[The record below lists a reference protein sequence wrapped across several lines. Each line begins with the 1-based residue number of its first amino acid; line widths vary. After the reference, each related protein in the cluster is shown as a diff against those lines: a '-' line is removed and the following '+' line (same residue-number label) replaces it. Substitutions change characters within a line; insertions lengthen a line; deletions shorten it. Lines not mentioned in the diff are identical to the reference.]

1 MFISVL
7 KDLLS
12 AQELGQLHA
21 MIQPGDYVDGH
32 ISGGNENKNNQELQ
46 PSAANYVEILKL
58 VEFAV
63 RRSTEFNF
71 TAFPRYMT
79 RPIISRY
86 QAGMFYDE
94 HVDFPVANFLGTQH
108 LGANLP
114 THRALAPVGSNY
126 VRADL
131 SLTLFLTD
139 PATYDGGELCF
150 SSAVGDHKYKLS
162 AGSAVLYPTGE
173 FHSVSR
179 VTRGEREAAIFWV
192 QSLVPIEARR
202 RALHE
207 AFALRQALAA
217 DIPESKFLTQADMN
231 FNNLFRIFAEV

>member
-1 MFISVL
+1 MFTSVL
-7 KDLLS
+7 KNLLS
-12 AQELGQLHA
+12 APELTQLHT
-21 MIQPGDYVDGH
+21 MLQPGDFVDGH
-32 ISGGNENKNNQELQ
+32 ISGGNENKNNHELQ
-46 PSAANYVEILKL
+46 PSAPGYLEILKL

-63 RRSTEFNF
+63 RRSTDFNF
-71 TAFPRYMT
+71 TAFPRYLT

-86 QAGMFYDE
+86 QTGMFYDE
-94 HVDFPVANFLGTQH
+94 HVDFPVVNFLGTQH

-131 SLTLFLTD
+131 SLTLFLSA
-139 PATYDGGELCF
+139 PSTYDGGELCL
-150 SSAVGDHKYKLS
+150 SSPVGDQKYKLE

-173 FHSVSR
+173 LHSVSR
-179 VTRGEREAAIFWV
+179 VTRGERLAAIFWV

-217 DIPESKFLTQADMN
+217 DTPESKFLAQADMN
-231 FNNLFRIFAEV
+231 FNNLFRIFAET

>member
-7 KDLLS
+7 KDLLDV
-12 AQELGQLHA
+12 QELAQLGA
-21 MIQPGDYVDGH
+21 MIRPGDFVDGH
-32 ISGGNENKNNQELQ
+32 ISGGNENKNNQELT
-46 PSAANYVEILKL
+46 PDAANYLEILKM

-63 RRSTEFNF
+63 RRSTDFSF

-86 QAGMFYDE
+86 QTGMFYDE
-94 HVDFPVANFLGTQH
+94 HVDFPLANFLGTQN
-108 LGANLP
+108 LGNHLP

-131 SLTLFLTD
+131 SLTLFLND
-139 PATYDGGELCF
+139 PSTYDGGELCF
-150 SSAVGDHKYKLS
+150 NSSVGGHKYKLP

-179 VTRGEREAAIFWV
+179 VTRGERMAAIFWV

-207 AFALRQALAA
+207 AFALRQGLAA
-217 DIPESKFLTQADMN
+217 ELPESKFLSQADMN
-231 FNNLFRIFAEV
+231 FNNLFRIFAET